1 MFKLEFLLEL
11 LEFSCATQESERI
24 RHVLIKASK
33 ISPGRVKDILS
44 WKLKQ
49 CLDLS
54 ASAIFMND
62 YIEQRL
68 YSTNICE
75 DQQTNLNFGR
85 TCRSSEKKIA
95 EPPFS
100 YPVFPPLCHPFLL
113 IFHWK
118 SSVS

>member
-1 MFKLEFLLEL
+1 MFKLVFLLEL
-11 LEFSCATQESERI
+11 LEFSCSTQESERI
-24 RHVLIKASK
+24 RHVLIQASK

-85 TCRSSEKKIA
+85 TCRSSEKKMA
-95 EPPFS
+95 EPQLVTPS
-100 YPVFPPLCHPFLL
+100 FLL
-113 IFHWK
+113 
-118 SSVS
+118 SVIPFF